1 MVVALNGKGGLAHS
15 ILAMTAMIEGLE
27 AVTVHIRDIERAR
40 KFYGEVLGL
49 PELQFD
55 GKVGRAVFAIPG
67 TTTTLRMHVYDPA
80 EGGREPGT
88 VSGIVFSHRDPVA
101 ACAEISRRGGKVTDP
116 PHEIH
121 PPGFTATLSVI
132 ADPDGNEF
140 VLRSPPVPAKS

>member
-1 MVVALNGKGGLAHS
+1 
-15 ILAMTAMIEGLE
+15 MTAMIEGME
-27 AVTVHIRDIERAR
+27 AVTVHIRDINSAR

-49 PELQFD
+49 TELQFD

-67 TTTTLRMHVYDPA
+67 TTTTLRMHVYDPE

-101 ACAEISRRGGKVTDP
+101 ACAEITRRGGRVTGA

-121 PPGFTATLSVI
+121 PPGFTAMLSVI

-140 VLRSPPVPAKS
+140 VLRSPPTPAKS